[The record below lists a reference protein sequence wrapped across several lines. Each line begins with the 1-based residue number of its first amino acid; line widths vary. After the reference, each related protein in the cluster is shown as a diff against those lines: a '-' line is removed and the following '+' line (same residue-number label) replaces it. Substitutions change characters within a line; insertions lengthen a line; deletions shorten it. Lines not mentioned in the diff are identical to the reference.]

1 MENNLDKWLN
11 QISKDSNNVINE
23 LSKGIVTFD
32 KVVQKN
38 NKLSDKKKIEQ
49 KENINQNEPK
59 KEYNFTSS
67 FKPQNN
73 SIDID
78 FYNNQIDEIL
88 KENFNEDE
96 LKDTVYDLNNNSNN
110 IPIKQKNNLS
120 GIRDD
125 NPSFHLIPEN
135 QSKFGSLQNDFEN
148 TFSIFNAK
156 NNIANVNTNNT
167 KENTSSAIDSNEAN
181 LDNEE
186 INALFED
193 SKILEMINENFEEEK
208 NKNNVEMNN
217 VDNFKDINKDKNKY
231 NNYDQ
236 KNNDSLNLN
245 ESELNEI
252 LESNHNNEEIIEKQA
267 ITNIQS
273 ERKFNNNYNNTYYSN
288 NNGNNDYNNCNNN
301 YYSNNK
307 VNLND
312 NYCNSNDKFYSHSN
326 SNFNNNNNINN
337 NYSNSK
343 YNSHNKNVNN
353 SNSKCSQSFIER
365 ECYNHE
371 LADLKEWGKPFEWDE
386 DVDKANLHVFGFRKF
401 RPNQR
406 EIINANLSNRDIFVC
421 MPTGGGKSLTFQ
433 IPAIIQYGVT
443 LVVMPLLSLIQDQT
457 TFLTG
462 LGIKVLFLNT
472 EGSKIFDRNYEQLFH
487 ADDEEEFCKMIF
499 LTPEKISQSPKTLM
513 ILERLYEEKL
523 LLRCVIDECHCVSQW
538 GREFRPDYL
547 NLKILKKK
555 FPALPILAI
564 TATAPNKIREDVINQ
579 LGMVNTLFFRSS
591 YNRTNLYIEIRNKK
605 DCKDVVANIA
615 EFIKKEYPNS
625 TGLIYCSSKKNCEKV
640 SSLLSKKYRIS
651 CAFYHASMTEKRKNE
666 IQEKWKNDEIKVIV
680 ATVAFGMGINKADVR
695 FVIHHSMPKSFEGYY
710 QEIGRAGRDGN
721 YSHCILYYS
730 QTDKKIIEFLMSKTN
745 LNPRQIT
752 ENLRKT
758 TQMIEYCEEYFECRR
773 VIALLYFDEKFN
785 RKNCNMMCDNC
796 KKGLLCEEKDMT
808 KESVI
813 VLTMLYNCLKDHTEI
828 TLNYM
833 IDYLRGLK
841 AKGPK
846 KFPDF
851 DDNFGKLRWVS
862 QNDLRKITR
871 RLMIQKYINEH
882 LVSMGDKVYSR
893 IEVSEIGIEYIN
905 TTPEKRKPIIIPV
918 LQKKKV
924 EEVIEIKDDSPV
936 HKTKTKAKPK
946 NGDEIYSSIT
956 TSRPR
961 YKRNFESSEKSII
974 VLDEDYGLCTEEQFN
989 DLYAKLKVK
998 RREILSN
1005 ENKKLMQSSLDGNFK
1020 KLALDDIFTE
1030 NGLKELCRKLPTE
1043 ESELTI
1049 DNIFGV
1055 AKNSLCK
1062 YGSEFLHTIKTHIE
1076 IYAIDKQKLKEE
1088 QIIKKFEHKEKQE
1101 NKEDEKSAHEEINP
1115 NLFEGLDLEKIVND
1129 EDFNAF
1135 PMDNQIDGNEPL
1147 EEEIN
1152 IEDFKKFRNEAK
1164 TVLKSEVGKRKSN
1177 EVNESDNEEDEEE
1190 SDEDNKKKKKK
1201 KTSKGNNNSKANYFK
1216 QRAVWNKINKFK
1228 KMKKAKNFY

>member
-11 QISKDSNNVINE
+11 QISKDNNNVINE

-49 KENINQNEPK
+49 KENISQNEPK
-59 KEYNFTSS
+59 KEYNITSS

-78 FYNNQIDEIL
+78 LYNNQIDEIL

-96 LKDTVYDLNNNSNN
+96 LKDRVCDLNNNSNN
-110 IPIKQKNNLS
+110 IGIKPQNNLS
-120 GIRDD
+120 SIRED

-135 QSKFGSLQNDFEN
+135 QSKPGSLQNEFDN
-148 TFSIFNAK
+148 TFSIFNTK
-156 NNIANVNTNNT
+156 NIANINTNNT
-167 KENTSSAIDSNEAN
+167 KENTCSGISSNDAN
-181 LDNEE
+181 LDTEE

-193 SKILEMINENFEEEK
+193 SKILEMINENFKDE
-208 NKNNVEMNN
+208 NNVEMNKM
-217 VDNFKDINKDKNKY
+217 DNYKDINKDINKY
-231 NNYDQ
+231 KTNEQ

-245 ESELNEI
+245 DSELNEI
-252 LESNHNNEEIIEKQA
+252 LESNHNYEENNEKQP
-267 ITNIQS
+267 ITIIQS
-273 ERKFNNNYNNTYYSN
+273 ESKNNNNVSNNYNNFNS
-288 NNGNNDYNNCNNN
+288 N
-301 YYSNNK
+301 YYSNTK

-312 NYCNSNDKFYSHSN
+312 NNFNS
-326 SNFNNNNNINN
+326 NNNNF
-337 NYSNSK
+337 YSNSK
-343 YNSHNKNVNN
+343 YNSNTKNINN
-353 SNSKCSQSFIER
+353 SNSKLSQTFIER

-513 ILERLYEEKL
+513 LLERLYEEKL

-615 EFIKKEYPNS
+615 DFIKKEYPNS

-851 DDNFGKLRWVS
+851 DDNFGKLRWVT
-862 QNDLRKITR
+862 QNELRKITR
-871 RLMIQKYINEH
+871 RLMIQKYIDEH
-882 LVSMGDKVYSR
+882 LVVMGDKVYSR
-893 IEVSEIGIEYIN
+893 IEVSEFGIEYIN
-905 TTPEKRKPIIIPV
+905 SDPEKRKPIIIPV

-936 HKTKTKAKPK
+936 HKTKTKTKAKPK

-1043 ESELTI
+1043 EKELTI

-1055 AKNSLCK
+1055 AKSSLCK
-1062 YGSEFLHTIKTHIE
+1062 YGSEFLQTIKTHIE
-1076 IYAIDKQKLKEE
+1076 IYGIDKQKLKEE
-1088 QIIKKFEHKEKQE
+1088 QIIKKYEHKE
-1101 NKEDEKSAHEEINP
+1101 NKENNRENEKIEHQEINP

-1129 EDFNAF
+1129 EDFNSF

-1152 IEDFKKFRNEAK
+1152 IEEFKKFRNEAK

-1177 EVNESDNEEDEEE
+1177 EVNESDNDEDEE
-1190 SDEDNKKKKKK
+1190 SDEDEKKKKKK